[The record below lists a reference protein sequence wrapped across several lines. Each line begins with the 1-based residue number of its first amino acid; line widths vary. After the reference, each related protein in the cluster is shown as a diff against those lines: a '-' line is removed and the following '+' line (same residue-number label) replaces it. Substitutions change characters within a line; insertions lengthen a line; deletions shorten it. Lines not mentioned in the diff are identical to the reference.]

1 MLYIGLEP
9 MTYSA
14 AGVTL
19 RSNELMPRFRV

>member
-1 MLYIGLEP
+1 